1 MSNKLNAENSIV
13 TIIIEMT
20 YKEDV
25 QIIKEFIKEELG
37 TFTVSKVNR
46 FEFFLNEDQQKATII
61 ETFEDGDIFDE
72 IAEKL
77 LEISVNPKLLDIFE
91 IKQIV
96 ILGKVMSD
104 FKEKI
109 KSLGADFRD
118 AVGGFSPETK
128 IPIVPDP
135 GLIYGIHPYGDI
147 YKYSSLIRDSN

>member
-25 QIIKEFIKEELG
+25 QIIKEFIKEESG

-77 LEISVNPKLLDIFE
+77 LTTENKPYITIPDAMK
-91 IKQIV
+91 
-96 ILGKVMSD
+96 
-104 FKEKI
+104 KI
-109 KSLGADFRD
+109 DDLRADENNDKKFLND
-118 AVGGFSPETK
+118 YDLFIQDLESQHK
-128 IPIVPDP
+128 NN
-135 GLIYGIHPYGDI
+135 L
-147 YKYSSLIRDSN
+147 

>member
-1 MSNKLNAENSIV
+1 MPNELNTENSIV

-25 QIIKEFIKEELG
+25 QIIKKIIKEESG

-96 ILGKVMSD
+96 VLGKVSSD

-109 KSLGADFRD
+109 RSLGADFRD
-118 AVGGFSPETK
+118 TVGGFSTDTK
-128 IPIVPDP
+128 IPVVPDP
-135 GLIYGIHPYGDI
+135 GLIYGVHTYGDI
-147 YKYSSLIRDSN
+147 YKYSSLIRDSS

>member
-25 QIIKEFIKEELG
+25 QIIKEFIKEESG

-77 LEISVNPKLLDIFE
+77 LEISVNPKSLDIFE
-91 IKQIV
+91 IKQVV
-96 ILGKVMSD
+96 ILGKVRAD

-109 KSLGADFRD
+109 RSLGADFRD
-118 AVGGFSPETK
+118 AAGGFFPETK
-128 IPIVPDP
+128 TPIVPDP
-135 GLIYGIHPYGDI
+135 GLIYGVHPYGDI
-147 YKYSSLIRDSN
+147 YKYSSLIRDSS

>member
-61 ETFEDGDIFDE
+61 NYSRS
-72 IAEKL
+72 K
-77 LEISVNPKLLDIFE
+77 
-91 IKQIV
+91 
-96 ILGKVMSD
+96 
-104 FKEKI
+104 
-109 KSLGADFRD
+109 
-118 AVGGFSPETK
+118 
-128 IPIVPDP
+128 
-135 GLIYGIHPYGDI
+135 
-147 YKYSSLIRDSN
+147 KY